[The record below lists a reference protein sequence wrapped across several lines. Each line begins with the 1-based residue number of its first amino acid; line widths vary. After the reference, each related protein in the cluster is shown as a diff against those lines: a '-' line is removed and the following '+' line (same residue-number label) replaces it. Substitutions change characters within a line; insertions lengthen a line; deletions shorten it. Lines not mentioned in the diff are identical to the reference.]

1 MNLPLDWCINE
12 VIKIVYLLYIY
23 CIFIVYLLYI
33 YCIFIGYLLD
43 IYCIEPTIIKL
54 GSVGGRYNSPH

>member
-23 CIFIVYLLYI
+23 W
-33 YCIFIGYLLD
+33 
-43 IYCIEPTIIKL
+43 IEPTIIKL